1 MQTLNFRLA
10 TTDVPLPSALVPY
23 LVGKVVTL
31 LNARQCNVGLLREV
45 MDCSVG
51 LQTMLVDDSAPGSKY
66 EPLISPLLA
75 LASYETGVVADR
87 DRLLAGCKNLVAL
100 IADAVQSEEE
110 VCRLA
115 IRAMPLL
122 RFTLT
127 PPPFL
132 SFQADPPSFSSS
144 QQLPDAQFSTS
155 LGNTNLASF
164 PWEFFETSEKSFR
177 GRVRR
182 DHPVL
187 EGLYDRVKA
196 AAAQVL
202 EAVAE
207 EYPLRLK
214 ESGFTFDFHNNLVY
228 LSSKPSQDESRSGVA
243 YVHPVDRKGA
253 VLTKRYTTHRVSDAV
268 TAYNAVI
275 NEAPGKVEKVLQR
288 LCEQLLTEQMTIIH
302 VSNCAM
308 IIQAANSH
316 VVSALQK
323 GWCLPKLASLDES
336 ASVLDLEG
344 LSAYWMDRLDPATKT
359 NTLKLGGMYLLTA
372 PNMSGKSTLMRS
384 TLVAALLANAG
395 LFVPCD
401 RAFVP
406 RFDSFSMRT
415 ASFDVP
421 IEGKSAFAM
430 EIDDMRVILRD
441 CTDSSLVMI
450 DEIGKGTSSKEGSVL
465 AAAILE
471 ELAARNVAGI
481 FATHLHEIFEL
492 PGLRLQNVELKKM
505 ETSLHIDASGD
516 VCIDNRYTL
525 EDGICTDSLALE
537 TARLVGGAAL
547 TSVCAR
553 AAELAEFAE
562 QRTSQSELKLL
573 RAQVVSLQ
581 QKLAEAGGVTID
593 ALPMAARSIKGAN
606 TRSATRSPSGL
617 AESGESSSESI
628 SDVLHVI
635 KAVTGTKDGPLVL
648 EEALSP
654 PASYEGSS
662 CVYVLQCRLG
672 SSAPFLYVGETESV
686 GTRLAQHRGVT
697 FRDAQI
703 KALITRAPNK
713 GSARLMETQLIR
725 SFKALG
731 YDVRGRDGE
740 HRLFGGQ
747 RK

>member
-1 MQTLNFRLA
+1 VHA
-10 TTDVPLPSALVPY
+10 PSAI
-23 LVGKVVTL
+23 
-31 LNARQCNVGLLREV
+31 E
-45 MDCSVG
+45 SHH
-51 LQTMLVDDSAPGSKY
+51 SSSSK
-66 EPLISPLLA
+66 
-75 LASYETGVVADR
+75 
-87 DRLLAGCKNLVAL
+87 
-100 IADAVQSEEE
+100 
-110 VCRLA
+110 
-115 IRAMPLL
+115 
-122 RFTLT
+122 
-127 PPPFL
+127 L
-132 SFQADPPSFSSS
+132 SLFFQADPPSFSSS
-144 QQLPDAQFSTS
+144 LQFPDALSPS
-155 LGNTNLASF
+155 LGNNNLASF
-164 PWEFFETSEKSFR
+164 PWEFFDTSEKTFR

-182 DHPVL
+182 DHPAL

-202 EAVAE
+202 EAVVE
-207 EYPLRLK
+207 EYPQRLK

-228 LSSKPSQDESRSGVA
+228 LSFKPSSDESRPGVA
-243 YVHPVDRKGA
+243 YIHPVDRKGA
-253 VLTKRYTTHRVSDAV
+253 VLTKRYTTRRVSDAV

-323 GWCLPKLASLDES
+323 GWCLPKLASLDDS
-336 ASVLDLEG
+336 TSVLDLQG
-344 LSAYWMDRLDPATKT
+344 LSAYWMDRLDPSTKT

-401 RAFVP
+401 RALVP

-415 ASFDVP
+415 ASYDVP

-471 ELAARNVAGI
+471 ELAARNAAGI
-481 FATHLHEIFEL
+481 FATHLHEIFDL
-492 PGLRLQNVELKKM
+492 PGLKLHNVELKKM

-537 TARLVGGAAL
+537 TARLVGGDAL
-547 TSVCAR
+547 TSVCTR

-562 QRTSQSELKLL
+562 QRTSQSELNLL
-573 RAQVVSLQ
+573 RAQVATLQ
-581 QKLAEAGGVTID
+581 QRLAEAGGVIDD
-593 ALPMAARSIKGAN
+593 ALPVAAKSFGGAN
-606 TRSATRSPSGL
+606 TRRAASTPSRL
-617 AESGESSSESI
+617 AENGESLSASTSDYDLD
-628 SDVLHVI
+628 DVLHII
-635 KAVTGTKDGPLVL
+635 KAVTGTKDGALVL
-648 EEALSP
+648 EGAFNP

-662 CVYVLQCRLG
+662 CVYVLQCRQG

-697 FRDAQI
+697 FRDAKI